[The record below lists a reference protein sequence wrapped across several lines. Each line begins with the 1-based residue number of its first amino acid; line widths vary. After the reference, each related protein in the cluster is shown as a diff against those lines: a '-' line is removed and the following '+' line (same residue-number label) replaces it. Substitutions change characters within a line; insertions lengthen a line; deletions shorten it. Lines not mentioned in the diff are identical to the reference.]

1 LSGTLPVQPTEVVAV
16 ETADQVAV
24 PGLVAVTSGE
34 TGAVVGMAAAAVVLM
49 VAAVVA
55 DMGGHRDMVV
65 GMEAAAAATVVVRAL
80 GTDLDP
86 Y

>member
-1 LSGTLPVQPTEVVAV
+1 
-16 ETADQVAV
+16 
-24 PGLVAVTSGE
+24 
-34 TGAVVGMAAAAVVLM
+34 
-49 VAAVVA
+49 
-55 DMGGHRDMVV
+55 VV

>member
-1 LSGTLPVQPTEVVAV
+1 V
-16 ETADQVAV
+16 
-24 PGLVAVTSGE
+24 
-34 TGAVVGMAAAAVVLM
+34 
-49 VAAVVA
+49 

-65 GMEAAAAATVVVRAL
+65 ATEEAAAAATVVVRVRAL